1 MSRVARN
8 SWKITELPIGYT
20 REKYYSVLIDLSN
33 KGLIEDFDDNCSS
46 TFEFTIKV
54 NTKQDKDIAN
64 DPIKYFKLEQTF
76 TENYT
81 ALDENSHLIIF
92 DKKTDIIKKFIDYRL
107 VKLNEQLIYDRKKLT
122 EQLEFQ
128 TIKRNFINDVIT
140 KKILL
145 QNMTKK
151 ELVSEF
157 SAVYKV
163 TDHDII
169 NRVISIPM
177 YSMTQD
183 TLDQLDDQIKDLE
196 NKISNIN
203 MDPKSV
209 LKSRLN
215 EIIKSK

>member
-1 MSRVARN
+1 M
-8 SWKITELPIGYT
+8 
-20 REKYYSVLIDLSN
+20 
-33 KGLIEDFDDNCSS
+33 
-46 TFEFTIKV
+46 
-54 NTKQDKDIAN
+54 
-64 DPIKYFKLEQTF
+64 
-76 TENYT
+76 
-81 ALDENSHLIIF
+81 IIF

-183 TLDQLDDQIKDLE
+183 TLDQLEDQTKDLE